1 MVVAVKLAVAFE
13 ITGRAEL
20 VVPLS
25 MEQVTL
31 AFELVVDVARV
42 AVGLMVEPAVEE
54 VLVTKSVAV
63 GLVTTV
69 VPLGPTEPW

>member
-1 MVVAVKLAVAFE
+1 M
-13 ITGRAEL
+13 RAEL

-31 AFELVVDVARV
+31 AFELVVDVAQV
-42 AVGLMVEPAVEE
+42 AVKLMVEPAVEE
-54 VLVTKSVAV
+54 VLVTKSVVV
-63 GLVTTV
+63 GLVTIV